1 MRRAWLWM
9 GLALAA
15 SGHAAAPAALYQQ
28 HCQSCHGEQRL
39 GGMAPALL
47 PQSLERSKPAELLAT
62 VRDGRPATQ
71 MQGFADRLSA
81 DEIQALVG
89 WLRTPAA
96 TPPRWSEAEMA
107 ASHRQFVPLAQ
118 LPDAPG
124 HGADPA
130 NLFVVVEAGDHHVS
144 VLDGE
149 RFTVLARFASH
160 YALHGGPKFS
170 PDGRFVYFA
179 SRDGWVSQYDLYSL
193 QKVAEIRVG
202 LNTRNVAASADGRWL
217 LAGNTLP
224 ENLVLLDAR
233 TLQPVKTLPVRTQQ
247 GQLSRVSAVYDAAPR
262 KSFIVGLKD
271 LPEIWEVSY
280 DPAAQPFYEGYVHDY
295 KMGEALPTPGFLNA
309 RRTALDVPL
318 DDFFFTQDY
327 ANVVGAS
334 REGRGQV
341 VNLDVR
347 RAIAALD
354 LPGMPHLG
362 SGISWLRDGRR
373 VVASTNLKDAQVSVI
388 DMQSWQ
394 TVATIPTLGPGFFLR
409 SHENS
414 PYAWVD
420 SMMSPTARDTLQVI
434 DKQSLK
440 VVHEV
445 RPEPGKT
452 FAHVEF
458 DRRGRYVIAS
468 LMEKDGALI
477 FLDAKTFKEIKRLP
491 ASKPIGKYNLHNKI
505 QRSEGTSH

>member
-81 DEIQALVG
+81 DEIQALVSMR
-89 WLRTPAA
+89 RTPAA
-96 TPPRWSEAEMA
+96 TPPRWGEAEMA

-144 VLDGE
+144 VLDGDRLE
-149 RFTVLARFASH
+149 PIHRFQSRF
-160 YALHGGPKFS
+160 ALHGGPKFAAN
-170 PDGRFVYFA
+170 GRYVFFA
-179 SRDGWVSQYDLYSL
+179 SRDGWITKFDLWNL
-193 QKVAEIRVG
+193 KVVAEVRAGI
-202 LNTRNVAASADGRWL
+202 NTRNVAASPDGTHVAVANYL
-217 LAGNTLP
+217 PNT
-224 ENLVLLDAR
+224 LVLLDGE
-233 TLQPVKTLPVRTQQ
+233 LNLVKTIPAMDRD
-247 GQLSRVSAVYDAAPR
+247 GKKSSRVSAVYDATPR
-262 KSFIVGLKD
+262 QSFIAALKD
-271 LPEIWEVSY
+271 VGEVWEISY
-280 DPAAQPFYEGYVHDY
+280 TKAVEDIPISYIHDY
-295 KMGEALPTPGFLNA
+295 TQREGSFIPGYLNP
-309 RRTALDVPL
+309 RRTILAEVL

-327 ANVVGAS
+327 SELMGAS
-334 REGRGQV
+334 REGVGQV

-347 RAIAALD
+347 KKIANLPLD
-354 LPGMPHLG
+354 GMPHLG
-362 SGISWLRDGRR
+362 SGITWDWQGTPVL
-373 VVASTNLKDAQVSVI
+373 ASPNLKDGSVSII
-388 DMQSWQ
+388 DMKNWKTVKTIQ
-394 TVATIPTLGPGFFLR
+394 TNGPGFFMR
-409 SHENS
+409 SHEKT

-420 SMMSPTARDTLQVI
+420 SMMSPAMKDRLQII
-434 DKQSLK
+434 DKQTLE
-440 VVHEV
+440 VVGEV

-452 FAHVEF
+452 LAHIEF
-458 DRRGRYVIAS
+458 TRDGKYALAS
-468 LMEKDGALI
+468 LWENDGALI
-477 FLDAKTFKEIKRLP
+477 VFDAATFKEVKRLP
-491 ASKPIGKYNLHNKI
+491 MSKPVGKYNVFNKTT
-505 QRSEGTSH
+505 RSAGTSH

>member
-96 TPPRWSEAEMA
+96 TPPRWGEAEMA

-118 LPDAPG
+118 LPDTPS

-149 RFTVLARFASH
+149 HFTVLARFASH

-233 TLQPVKTLPVRTQQ
+233 TLQPVKTLPARTQQ

-262 KSFIVGLKD
+262 QSFIVALKD
-271 LPEIWEVSY
+271 APELWEISY
-280 DPAAQPFYEGYVHDY
+280 NPAAEPIYDGYVHDY
-295 KMGEALPTPGFLNA
+295 AMGEGLAKPGFLNP
-309 RRTALDVPL
+309 RRTPLDAVL
-318 DDFFFTQDY
+318 DDFFFDPDY
-327 ANVVGAS
+327 RHVIGAS
-334 REGRGQV
+334 RDGRAQV
-341 VNLDVR
+341 VNLDIR
-347 RAIAALD
+347 RQVAALQLD
-354 LPGMPHLG
+354 GMPHLG
-362 SGISWLRDGRR
+362 AGITFKRDGRTLL
-373 VVASTNLKDAQVSVI
+373 ATPNLKTGQVSVI
-388 DMQSWQ
+388 DTGNWQ
-394 TVATIPTLGPGFFLR
+394 EVTRIATPGPGFFLR
-409 SHENS
+409 SHERT

-420 SMMSPTARDTLQVI
+420 AMMSAQRDTLTLI
-434 DKQSLK
+434 DKRTLQVAHTL
-440 VVHEV
+440 
-445 RPEPGKT
+445 RPRPGKT
-452 FAHVEF
+452 TAHVEF
-458 DRRGRYVIAS
+458 TRDGRYALVSVMETPGELLVIDAAT
-468 LMEKDGALI
+468 LREVAAL
-477 FLDAKTFKEIKRLP
+477 P
-491 ASKPIGKYNLHNKI
+491 MMKPIGKYNVHNKI
-505 QRSEGTSH
+505 TRSEGTSH